1 VCPGPGSCEAAPSI
15 RCEPRAAPD
24 EKRSSLQALKRKRLL
39 QLAET
44 FEIDVASRAKQDELV
59 DALAAAKSVSHENV
73 LTSLN
78 RAELVAICDA
88 HELDGTG
95 DKVAIVARILGHGA
109 DVTSPEPAKATAP
122 DTSKSKR
129 KKKLATVEDN
139 GKTGNGGVLGFE
151 SQLWGMADQL
161 WTNSGLQPSEYST
174 PVLALIFLKYADHKF
189 AQVETELAA
198 KPRRR
203 GKVSKDD
210 YLAHGVLFVPDEARF
225 QKLLELP
232 EGSDVGKAVNDAMK
246 AIEAENPELKDVLP
260 KTYAKFER
268 STLASLLKIFGTI
281 PPESSGDVF
290 GRVYEYFLGNFAP
303 RTLQKGGEY
312 FTPES
317 VVKLIVE
324 IVEPYHGR
332 ILDPACGSGG
342 MFIQSAKFIAEH
354 KKNPSE
360 EISIHGIEK
369 ISQTLRLA
377 KMSLAVHGLSGD
389 IREANSY
396 YEDPHDCVGKFDF
409 VMANPPFNQ
418 SAVDKDRVKDDKR
431 RFPFGMPNVDNANYL
446 WIQLFYAA
454 LNSKGRAGFVMANSA
469 ATASGTEG
477 SLREKLVATDS
488 VDVIVELTSNLF
500 YTVTLPVTLW
510 FLNKDKSPQCRGKV
524 LLLDARS
531 IFRQVDR
538 SHREVTHQQSE
549 YLANIV
555 RLFRGEIPENRYG
568 GEQLLLQNFPNAKYC
583 DVRGLCKVTTL
594 EDVAKHEYS
603 LNPGRYVGIAD
614 QPRPDDGHFSER
626 FQDLS
631 DRFRMLTE
639 AAHELEARLAATTEA
654 LLRGSQE

>member
-1 VCPGPGSCEAAPSI
+1 MPLPT
-15 RCEPRAAPD
+15 
-24 EKRSSLQALKRKRLL
+24 KRTCLVALKRKRLL

-44 FEIDVASRAKQDELV
+44 FEIAADSRAKPEELV
-59 DALAAAKSVSHENV
+59 DALVAAKSASLEDV

-78 RAELVAICDA
+78 RAELLAICDA
-88 HELDGTG
+88 HELSKTG
-95 DKVAIVARILGHGA
+95 GKAAIISRILGRDSDA
-109 DVTSPEPAKATAP
+109 STPQPEAAEPPKA
-122 DTSKSKR
+122 KR
-129 KKKLATVEDN
+129 KKKEAKADDKT

-189 AQVETELAA
+189 AQVETKLAA

-203 GKVSKDD
+203 GKVTKDD
-210 YLAHGVLFVPDEARF
+210 YLAQNVLFVPEEARF

-232 EGSDVGKAVNDAMK
+232 EGADVGKAVNDAMK

-268 STLASLLKIFGTI
+268 TTLASLLKTFGTI
-281 PPESSGDVF
+281 APESSGDVF
-290 GRVYEYFLGNFAP
+290 GRIYEYFLGNFAP
-303 RTLQKGGEY
+303 LTLQKGGEY

-354 KKNPSE
+354 KKNPAE

-418 SAVDKDRVKDDKR
+418 NAVDKSRIKDDKR
-431 RFPFGMPNVDNANYL
+431 RFPLGMPGADNANLL
-446 WIQLFYAA
+446 WIQLFYSA
-454 LNSKGRAGFVMANSA
+454 LSPTGRAGFVMANSA
-469 ATASGTEG
+469 SDARG
-477 SLREKLVATDS
+477 SEADLRRDLIETGCVE
-488 VDVIVELTSNLF
+488 VIVALSPNFF

-510 FLNKDKSPQCRGKV
+510 FLDRGKQNTSRADSV
-524 LLLDARS
+524 LFIDARE
-531 IFRQVDR
+531 IYRQVTR
-538 SHREVTHQQSE
+538 AHRDFEPAQLE
-549 YLANIV
+549 FLANIV
-555 RLFRGEIPENRYG
+555 RLYRGTPPEDRHG
-568 GEQLLLQNFPNAKYC
+568 GLKLMMESFPNGRYA
-583 DVRGLCKVTTL
+583 DIPGLCKVASIL
-594 EDVAKHEYS
+594 EISTHDYS
-603 LNPGRYVGIAD
+603 LSPGRYVGVAATESLRLGD
-614 QPRPDDGHFSER
+614 FAHHFGDLSER
-626 FQDLS
+626 FSL
-631 DRFRMLTE
+631 LTRE
-639 AAHELEARLAATTEA
+639 AHQLEDNIKRNTPRILMG
-654 LLRGSQE
+654 GSE